1 MGFGTVLSAA
11 IQGIKV
17 ELIQVEAD
25 VSNGL
30 PMFQM
35 VGYLSSEVKEA
46 GDRVRTAIKN
56 SGIDLPARKTVV
68 NLSPATIRKRGAS
81 FDLPIAVAVL
91 VSAGLIV
98 PERVKN
104 ILFVGELG
112 LDGKVQKV
120 PGVLPIVMA
129 AKAANISTCIVPVEN
144 VREGTLVEGVQVIG
158 TKNLY
163 EIWKCLLGEMNWQDA
178 REFPN
183 IEKVAK
189 KGGVDFQDIQGQELV
204 KRATE
209 IAVAGGHNLLLVGP
223 PGSGKSMIGR
233 RIPTIL
239 PTMSHEESMEVTQL
253 YSIMGLLDE
262 HTPLITER
270 PYRSVHHTATK
281 AALIG
286 GGLHPVPGEISLA
299 HEGVLFM
306 DELPEFPRSVIEV
319 LRQPLEEHFIQVTRS
334 MGSYQFPAKF
344 MLVCAMNPCP
354 CGGYPDYNTCTC
366 TPFQIQQYLS
376 KVSQPFLDRMDICVE
391 APKVPYDV
399 LRGREVQES
408 SREIKIRVSK
418 ARERQKERYVNSENI
433 TNATVGAIELE
444 KYCELGTREEEL
456 LEKAFSM
463 LNLTARSYHKILRV
477 ARTIADLAG
486 AEKVQEKHLKEAI
499 GYRTIDKKYWGR

>member
-1 MGFGTVLSAA
+1 
-11 IQGIKV
+11 
-17 ELIQVEAD
+17 
-25 VSNGL
+25 
-30 PMFQM
+30 
-35 VGYLSSEVKEA
+35 
-46 GDRVRTAIKN
+46 
-56 SGIDLPARKTVV
+56 
-68 NLSPATIRKRGAS
+68 
-81 FDLPIAVAVL
+81 
-91 VSAGLIV
+91 
-98 PERVKN
+98 
-104 ILFVGELG
+104 
-112 LDGKVQKV
+112 
-120 PGVLPIVMA
+120 
-129 AKAANISTCIVPVEN
+129 
-144 VREGTLVEGVQVIG
+144 
-158 TKNLY
+158 
-163 EIWKCLLGEMNWQDA
+163 
-178 REFPN
+178 
-183 IEKVAK
+183 
-189 KGGVDFQDIQGQELV
+189 
-204 KRATE
+204 
-209 IAVAGGHNLLLVGP
+209 LLLVGP

-354 CGGYPDYNTCTC
+354 CGGYPDYNKCTC

-391 APKVPYDV
+391 APKVPYEV
-399 LRGREVQES
+399 LRGRETQES
-408 SREIKIRVSK
+408 SQEIKIRVSK
-418 ARERQKERYVNSENI
+418 ARERQKVRYANSENI
-433 TNATVGAIELE
+433 TNATVGAIVLE
-444 KYCELGTREEEL
+444 KYCELGNREEQL
-456 LEKAFSM
+456 MEKAFSM

-486 AEKVQEKHLKEAI
+486 AEKVQERHLKEAI

>member
-56 SGIDLPARKTVV
+56 SGIDLPVRKTVV

-91 VSAGLIV
+91 VSAGLIA

-129 AKAANISTCIVPVEN
+129 AKAANISTCIVPLEN
-144 VREGTLVEGVQVIG
+144 VREGTLVEGVRVIG
-158 TKNLY
+158 AKNLY
-163 EIWKCLLGEMNWQDA
+163 EIWKCLLGEVDWPDA
-178 REFPN
+178 GAFPY
-183 IEKVAK
+183 IEKAVK
-189 KGGVDFQDIQGQELV
+189 KEAVDFQDIQGQELV

-209 IAVAGGHNLLLVGP
+209 IAVAEGHNLLLVGP

-354 CGGYPDYNTCTC
+354 CGGYPDYNKCTC

-399 LRGREVQES
+399 LRSREAQEKS
-408 SREIKIRVSK
+408 QEIKIRVSK
-418 ARERQKERYVNSENI
+418 ARERQKERYANSKNI

-456 LEKAFSM
+456 MERAFSM

-486 AEKVQEKHLKEAI
+486 VEQVQEKHLKEAI